1 MKVSSNNLDEVIS
14 FGLRSNSVTQ
24 VSAGYLGDKTE
35 HGMKWN
41 ESFNS
46 SPGSAY
52 SASNWS
58 AHLATAFSPGFSRPS
73 WNRDGA
79 PAVSRCRYLTDGLYP
94 DSAVPAV

>member
-24 VSAGYLGDKTE
+24 VSTGYLGDNTE

-58 AHLATAFSPGFSRPS
+58 AHLATAFPQVSPDLLGTGTVPMWSPGA
-73 WNRDGA
+73 GI
-79 PAVSRCRYLTDGLYP
+79 
-94 DSAVPAV
+94 

>member
-1 MKVSSNNLDEVIS
+1 MKVSSNNLDEVIR

-24 VSAGYLGDKTE
+24 VSTGYLGDKTE

-52 SASNWS
+52 RASN
-58 AHLATAFSPGFSRPS
+58 
-73 WNRDGA
+73 
-79 PAVSRCRYLTDGLYP
+79 
-94 DSAVPAV
+94 